1 MTNIPEMMSALGSKM
16 RTETFLKSIGL
27 GDFNPDAIRDKAMTK
42 AVEYTVDVL
51 YKEFPKENKMQIF
64 FADPRRSDKEKSIAT
79 LISKALPKVLGKMN
93 ENDLNMIFY
102 AIQDKK
108 EN

>member
-1 MTNIPEMMSALGSKM
+1 MTNIPEIMSNLSSKM
-16 RTETFLKSIGL
+16 RSQAFLKSIGL
-27 GDFNPDAIRDKAMTK
+27 GDFNPDAIKEKAMTK

-51 YKEFPKENKMQIF
+51 YKELPKQNKAQIF
-64 FADPRRSDKEKSIAT
+64 FDDPRRSDKQKSIST
-79 LISKALPKVLGKMN
+79 LVSKALPKVLNKMN
-93 ENDLNMIFY
+93 ENDLNLIFY